1 MNKEQILSKVK
12 EIIADKNGIEISEI
26 KDDSNLQTDLGLDSL
41 DRVEL
46 TMTVEKEFGITISD
60 DDAIRQR
67 DEFIRAEKRGFY
79 FVREKP
85 LVKSWTLHPTP

>member
-1 MNKEQILSKVK
+1 MNKEQIFSKVK
-12 EIIADKNGIEISEI
+12 EIIADKNSIEISEI

-60 DDAIRQR
+60 DDAQEAITPN
-67 DEFIRAEKRGFY
+67 DYVALVEKAEK
-79 FVREKP
+79 
-85 LVKSWTLHPTP
+85 

>member
-1 MNKEQILSKVK
+1 MNKEQIFSKVK

-46 TMTVEKEFGITISD
+46 TMTV
-60 DDAIRQR
+60 
-67 DEFIRAEKRGFY
+67 
-79 FVREKP
+79 
-85 LVKSWTLHPTP
+85 